1 MINRNNYLLIRD
13 FKFYLRQTLLLTQ
26 KSIDRNWFYLRHLLI
41 WAGSIPFDKMD
52 EIEPAFPYYV
62 QNIISPRTNQP
73 IANQS
78 KKRITESA
86 IRFFKWTKM
95 NHSRKY
101 QYLSDDMIP
110 KYNGK
115 ISTSSPK
122 DHDFV
127 SLDEILQIVKSCPD
141 KETLPFLR
149 DRAATAMLYLSGMR
163 IGAFVTLPIKSVNI
177 PKRTIYQYPD
187 WGVETKNGNS
197 AITYLLEIPELI
209 EIVEKWDLYIRQSQ
223 PDTSMW
229 YTPIDGSWGDY
240 HLSNEKTGMN
250 RTANFRKRLAK
261 LSKTI
266 GFDIKS
272 AHKFRHGHAVYG
284 LLHAKCMA
292 DYHAISRNLMHES
305 IETTD
310 KIYAG
315 LNHDDLKA
323 RITGLSKIVA
333 NMPDDDLRQF
343 LAKLDEN
350 DTKKAIHICMEMLDI

>member
-1 MINRNNYLLIRD
+1 
-13 FKFYLRQTLLLTQ
+13 
-26 KSIDRNWFYLRHLLI
+26 
-41 WAGSIPFDKMD
+41 
-52 EIEPAFPYYV
+52 
-62 QNIISPRTNQP
+62 
-73 IANQS
+73 
-78 KKRITESA
+78 
-86 IRFFKWTKM
+86 
-95 NHSRKY
+95 
-101 QYLSDDMIP
+101 
-110 KYNGK
+110 
-115 ISTSSPK
+115 
-122 DHDFV
+122 
-127 SLDEILQIVKSCPD
+127 
-141 KETLPFLR
+141 
-149 DRAATAMLYLSGMR
+149 
-163 IGAFVTLPIKSVNI
+163 
-177 PKRTIYQYPD
+177 
-187 WGVETKNGNS
+187 
-197 AITYLLEIPELI
+197 
-209 EIVEKWDLYIRQSQ
+209 
-223 PDTSMW
+223 MW